1 MEKPEEFPEV
11 NLAIYNLFVGLTPL
25 FVRPPGSF
33 ANDLDKEGE
42 VRLRSL
48 LIKKLDAPELHFR
61 INAVRSI
68 NACGD
73 VYIRTVSEDE
83 IQHLMDEVSS
93 ASGLDVAACEW
104 FFALAQTDIY
114 SPTGSGLSA
123 METQRI
129 RENIKVVANDA
140 GIQLG
145 DFWLIA
151 ATQNRCNDFSDR
163 PRMTPKGF
171 DRVSA
176 DYNLVFAKLP
186 A

>member
-11 NLAIYNLFVGLTPL
+11 NLAIYNLFMGLTPL

-33 ANDLDKEGE
+33 ANDLDEEGE

-61 INAVRSI
+61 VNAVRSI
-68 NACGD
+68 NAGGD
-73 VYIRTVSEDE
+73 VYVRSVGDGE

-93 ASGLDVAACEW
+93 ASGIDVAACEW
-104 FFALAQTDIY
+104 FYALAQTDTY
-114 SPTGSGLSA
+114 SPTGSGVSTI
-123 METQRI
+123 ETQKM
-129 RENIKVVANDA
+129 RENIKVLANDS

-145 DFWLIA
+145 DFRLIA
-151 ATQNRCNDFSDR
+151 ATQHRFHDFSDR
-163 PRMTPKGF
+163 PRMAPKGF
-171 DRVSA
+171 DRISA
-176 DYNLVFAKLP
+176 DYHLVFAKMP